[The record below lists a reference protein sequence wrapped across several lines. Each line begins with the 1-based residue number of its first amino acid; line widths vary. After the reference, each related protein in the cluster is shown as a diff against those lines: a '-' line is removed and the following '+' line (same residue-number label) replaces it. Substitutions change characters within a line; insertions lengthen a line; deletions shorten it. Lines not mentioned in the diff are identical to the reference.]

1 MREATRVI
9 LGASALLS
17 NGAMLAPAGTA
28 MIAALAKMQRIP
40 VIVACESYKFTEKFQ
55 LDSIVNNELGAASEV
70 AVVKASGDD
79 GAAESEPVPQLSI
92 GYRGAAEKLGADGSE
107 GSLPFQVVNLR
118 YDLTPIGNIA
128 VIATETGL
136 IRKYRRTH
144 IYRCLHII
152 SFVPFRRFN
161 IDLSFYGFSSI

>member
-40 VIVACESYKFTEKFQ
+40 VIVACESYKFTEKVQ

-70 AVVKASGDD
+70 AVVKASAGDD
-79 GAAESEPVPQLSI
+79 GAAESDPGPQLSI

-107 GSLPFQVVNLR
+107 GNLPFQVVNLR

-144 IYRCLHII
+144 ICRRCLCICTVYDI
-152 SFVPFRRFN
+152 
-161 IDLSFYGFSSI
+161 